1 VEPVD
6 QLTVFGYITAVT
18 VARDVNEARS
28 ELQAVLGRCEEWL
41 LAAASAPETSETW
54 PQELREDADTV
65 RRLRTR
71 AASTLISVALLG
83 YFSSGKSFLL
93 SGLQG
98 GLELFEETT
107 ETGESGDKYVGLLP
121 SSPVPTTSWPF
132 SVEPVDAQASVDG
145 SGTGFLQVRFDDMPP
160 AHWEPVGN
168 SQAPAVVEAY
178 AMAQGDMVNRLRPH
192 RGREVAEA
200 QLLLTDPPL
209 PAKFYDLPGVG
220 SANTTHN
227 GIVRRAL
234 LDADCYL
241 YVTPA
246 HRTISEVDLELIRVL
261 YDHILLSGQNNRRK
275 RVVWV
280 VTAIDT
286 ASNLDRHN
294 RPEWQ
299 AAVAKNNEY
308 LKDNFQRN
316 GRPDL
321 EFIGEGFIAVSPA
334 WEAQGAK
341 LAEEGADAAA
351 QRLCNKSNMAD
362 LRQAIE
368 NLISTGSGTRYISAV
383 AAEARYLVGRRQ
395 EVLDQRLQTERLEI
409 DDLKER
415 LENQRREVERVDALL
430 PAIREELEGKL
441 HQRVQ
446 RATRPFGHLAAH
458 MHSALDSGIRE
469 TDLMRSAKAHQIQV
483 AKAQALHTWLE
494 APAGAVTLSAQEYAA
509 FKYDV
514 VHLVDRHFHS
524 RELTGNL
531 PEFMFDVDDVS
542 IPQQARGP
550 ATRPDIVQRAAALV
564 GIVAPVA
571 AGGGWM
577 FGLAAAGTLVPPAGL
592 VAGVA
597 ALVYLGLQARK
608 GRASSLDIL
617 REEWI
622 ERIDTEVTAVRDQF
636 TLAVSVRMTEVI
648 DHLIDN
654 LTQYRERLEE
664 SSALIRERI
673 AQPENQ
679 ARQEIV
685 ERLEPLCAEAQGH
698 LDTLRTLERLDDEQ
712 HD

>member
-1 VEPVD
+1 M
-6 QLTVFGYITAVT
+6 T
-18 VARDVNEARS
+18 VARDVNAARI
-28 ELQAVLGRCEEWL
+28 ELQEVLERGEAWL
-41 LAAASAPETSETW
+41 QAAASAPETSGTW
-54 PQELREDADTV
+54 PQELAEEADAV

-71 AASTLISVALLG
+71 AASTLINVALLG

-107 ETGESGDKYVGLLP
+107 ESGESGDKYVGLLP

-132 SVEPVDAQASVDG
+132 SVVPVDAQASVDG
-145 SGTGFLQVRFDDMPP
+145 SGTGFLQVRFDDTPP
-160 AHWEPVGN
+160 DRWEPVGN
-168 SQAPAVVEAY
+168 SPAPAVVEAY
-178 AMAQGDMVNRLRPH
+178 AMAQGDIVNRLRSH

-220 SANTTHN
+220 STNTTHN

-234 LDADCYL
+234 LAADCYL

-246 HRTISEVDLELIRVL
+246 HRTLSEVDLELIRVL

-308 LKDNFQRN
+308 LKENFQRN

-334 WEAQGAK
+334 WEAQAAK
-341 LAEEGADAAA
+341 LAEEGAEAAA
-351 QRLCNKSNMAD
+351 HRLRNKSNMDD

-368 NLISTGSGTRYISAV
+368 NLISTGSGTRYLSAV
-383 AAEARYLVGRRQ
+383 AAEARYLIGRRH

-430 PAIREELEGKL
+430 PTIREELERKL
-441 HQRVQ
+441 HHRVE

-458 MHSALDSGIRE
+458 LHSALDADIRE
-469 TDLMRSAKAHQIQV
+469 TDLMRPAKAHQIQV
-483 AKAQALHTWLE
+483 SKAQTLHTWLE
-494 APAGAVTLSAQEYAA
+494 APAGPVTLSAQEYAA
-509 FKYDV
+509 FKQDV
-514 VHLVDRHFHS
+514 VHLVDRHFHD

-531 PEFMFDVDDVS
+531 PEFVFDVDDVA
-542 IPQQARGP
+542 IPQQERRP
-550 ATRPDIVQRAAALV
+550 ATRPDVVQRAAALV
-564 GIVAPVA
+564 GIVTPVA

-592 VAGVA
+592 IAGLA
-597 ALVYLGLQARK
+597 ALVYLGVKARR

-622 ERIDTEVTAVRDQF
+622 QRIDEEVPAVRDQF
-636 TLAVSVRMTEVI
+636 TLAISVRMTEII
-648 DHLIDN
+648 DHLTDN
-654 LTQYRERLEE
+654 LTLYREHLEE
-664 SSALIRERI
+664 SSALIRARI
-673 AQPENQ
+673 DQPENQ
-679 ARQEIV
+679 ARQEIID
-685 ERLEPLCAEAQGH
+685 ELEPLCTEAAGH
-698 LDTLRTLERLDDEQ
+698 LDTLRVLERLDDEQ